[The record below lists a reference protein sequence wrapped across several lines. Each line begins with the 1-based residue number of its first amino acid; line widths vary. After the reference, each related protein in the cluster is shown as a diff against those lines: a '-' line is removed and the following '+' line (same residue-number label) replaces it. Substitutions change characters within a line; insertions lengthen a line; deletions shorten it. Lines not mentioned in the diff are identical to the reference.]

1 MIYIAIFN
9 HVDESYINKPD
20 AKEDMLY
27 DFNSFLFVKACF
39 MVQCMIYLG
48 DYTIALEI
56 KCILEF
62 LAAVFY
68 KHQLI
73 QDS

>member
-27 DFNSFLFVKACF
+27 DF
-39 MVQCMIYLG
+39 IYMKLKNMK
-48 DYTIALEI
+48 I
-56 KCILEF
+56 
-62 LAAVFY
+62 
-68 KHQLI
+68 
-73 QDS
+73 

>member
-27 DFNSFLFVKACF
+27 DFIYMKLKNMKIQGDSHETVINFVE
-39 MVQCMIYLG
+39 VLSG
-48 DYTIALEI
+48 R
-56 KCILEF
+56 
-62 LAAVFY
+62 V
-68 KHQLI
+68 
-73 QDS
+73 